1 MKVAI
6 LDAPGKLKLA
16 ELPTP
21 EINDQEVLIK
31 VDCCGIC
38 GSDVKIY
45 QGKWTI
51 PFPRVLG
58 HEFSGEVVEVGQHV
72 NRFQPGDRV
81 TVEEK

>member
-1 MKVAI
+1 MKSLFYPEFNKI
-6 LDAPGKLKLA
+6 EIA
-16 ELPTP
+16 EQPMHELGSK
-21 EINDQEVLIK
+21 EVLIK
-31 VDCCGIC
+31 VAACGIC

-72 NRFQPGDRV
+72 NGFQPGDRV